1 MQAAAGSIDL
11 EANFERRAE
20 GWKHQ
25 KQIAAHDIRQ
35 LDRQITAAEIRL
47 EIANHALALHE
58 RSIEQMDEILELMDG
73 KFSSFGFYTWMSTQL
88 RRVHRSAYQNALAL
102 ARLAEQAF
110 RFERGD
116 ETLPGRA
123 PTYWDA
129 TYSGLLSG
137 EQLLIDLQNLERR
150 YLETNYRSLE
160 VDQTFAL
167 SQIAPDALIAL
178 RQNGQCT
185 FEIGELFFD
194 LFYPGHY
201 RRRIRA
207 VRLTI
212 PSITGPYVNVSATLT
227 LDRSWIR
234 IMPTLGAALTEVPP
248 RRSVSVA
255 TSTAQNDAGVF
266 ELSFRDERYM
276 PFEGAGAISRW
287 NLTLPKTFRQFDYQT
302 INDVIVSIS
311 YTAEQDRELRDH
323 VEKDNATIDNKI
335 RKLLADNPV
344 GRVFSLRQDFSSAFN
359 RLLHSP
365 AATDVSLEIT
375 RRQLPI
381 FVGQRPITVKKSA
394 LLLQSRGGRGAGRVC
409 PDGRRRGAESVR
421 SRRYAWQSPVAPSTQ
436 VLHEKPLWS
445 AHTENSTMREALH
458 RLHRFRETLPHSTPS
473 GCSMCSSI

>member
-1 MQAAAGSIDL
+1 
-11 EANFERRAE
+11 
-20 GWKHQ
+20 
-25 KQIAAHDIRQ
+25 
-35 LDRQITAAEIRL
+35 
-47 EIANHALALHE
+47 
-58 RSIEQMDEILELMDG
+58 MDEILELMDG

-381 FVGQRPITVKKSA
+381 FVGQRPITVKESA
-394 LLLQSRGGRGAGRVC
+394 LLLRVGEDVAPGAFALTVDGAALKAFG
-409 PDGRRRGAESVR
+409 PDGTLGNLPWRPLPESFTKNLFGPHILRLDNAGSLAPPAPVPGDPSALDAER
-421 SRRYAWQSPVAPSTQ
+421 LLD
-436 VLHEKPLWS
+436 VLVYLKY
-445 AHTENSTMREALH
+445 TVQ
-458 RLHRFRETLPHSTPS
+458 
-473 GCSMCSSI
+473 